1 MTFKEV
7 VNRLYN
13 ALYWT
18 EWKAAGFDYK
28 AVHKWQLKQRVPL
41 IHIPEVAQMI
51 GCKPSDID
59 DYFIGKDHITIDWSK
74 EK

>member
-1 MTFKEV
+1 MTYNEIA
-7 VNRLYN
+7 NRLYN

-18 EWKAAGFDYK
+18 EWKARGFDAK
-28 AVHKWQLKQRVPL
+28 DVNRWHLQQRIPL
-41 IHIPEVAQMI
+41 IHIPEVARII

-59 DYFIGKDHITIDWSK
+59 DYFIGKDELTIDWS